1 MATKLRSLKS
11 NIFGLFFLSANKNKN
26 NVVVY
31 GGKC

>member
-11 NIFGLFFLSANKNKN
+11 NIFGLFLSANKNKN